1 MNFEKINS
9 GLIVTPKSQ
18 CSGCSDDGKEVY
30 KTNHTPQVTTN
41 ANRCTAK

>member
-18 CSGCSDDGKEVY
+18 CSGCSDKGQQVY
-30 KTNHTPQVTTN
+30 SDKHSGQVATK
-41 ANRCTAK
+41 ANRCVAK